1 MSSVLVS
8 GSLAYDYL
16 FTFPGVF
23 QDELID
29 HNAGSLSV
37 SFYIT
42 EKSVFFG
49 GCSGNIVF
57 NGKLLKEDFIL
68 FGIAGRDFG
77 GYEKWLNNHGID
89 TSNVII
95 DANDYTSSANV
106 VTDKKEQQIT
116 FFHGGAASKS
126 GLHKKEIKKRIA
138 LAAKKTKLAIIS
150 PNDRNFILA
159 SIEGCMENR
168 IPFIFDPG
176 QAIPLFKSSEL
187 IKILKNASGL
197 MLNEYELALF
207 KKQTGMAHSEILR
220 LAKLLVITLAEK
232 GSKIHFQGKEIIIP
246 AIKPKKVVDP
256 TGCGDAF
263 RAGFLATIKDSF
275 PRLTPNTLKK
285 AGQRGTRLALAC
297 LQSIGTQNHQNTSE
311 SCGMRRA
318 LPVM

>member
-1 MSSVLVS
+1 MTQTSILVS

-57 NGKLLKEDFIL
+57 NAKLLKEDFIL
-68 FGIAGRDFG
+68 LGIAGRDFG
-77 GYEKWLNNHGID
+77 GYEKWLNNHKIN

-95 DANDYTSSANV
+95 EKNDYTSSANV
-106 VTDKKEQQIT
+106 VTDKKGQQIT
-116 FFHGGAASKS
+116 FFHGGAAQKS
-126 GLHKKEIKKRIA
+126 NLHKKQIKEAVVFNAKR
-138 LAAKKTKLAIIS
+138 TKLAIIS
-150 PNDRNFILA
+150 PNDKNFISA
-159 SIEGCMENR
+159 SIEGCLQNR

-176 QAIPLFKSSEL
+176 QAMPLFSASEL
-187 IKILKNASGL
+187 INILKKSVGL

-207 KKQTGMAHSEILR
+207 KKLTGLSQTEIFNLAR
-220 LAKLLVITLAEK
+220 LTVITLGEK
-232 GSKIHFQGKEIIIP
+232 GAEIHFKGKTIKIP
-246 AIKPKKVVDP
+246 TKKPKKIIDP

-263 RAGFLATIKDSF
+263 RAGFLIGIKDSF
-275 PRLTPNTLKK
+275 PKLTPAILQK
-285 AGQRGTRLALAC
+285 AGYLGTRLALAC
-297 LQSIGTQNHQNTSE
+297 LSSVGTQNH
-311 SCGMRRA
+311 R
-318 LPVM
+318 LK